1 MAGRKKSLYIDL
13 GSRKGSMEFQLAL
26 NPALRGY
33 VEDGAFRG
41 NIKYMLFVKFNFYS
55 RRSPKQFVQFFSEN
69 FPCIGKENQLILE
82 RV

>member
-1 MAGRKKSLYIDL
+1 
-13 GSRKGSMEFQLAL
+13 MEFQLAL

-55 RRSPKQFVQFFSEN
+55 RRSPKQFVQFFFRELSMYRK
-69 FPCIGKENQLILE
+69 GKSTYSGKCLNNQDIIVQHE
-82 RV
+82 IF